1 MVHEDGR
8 ARYGHLS
15 VAFFE
20 DNAIVAAL
28 KAALEAH
35 DGVVV
40 WADFERLRAGEA
52 LTQRIT
58 QEIREAE
65 HCVVLLSP
73 SACASAWVQKEIQ
86 LAQEVQRTRPAYQLI
101 PILYNGAT
109 TSDILTRLGEEVKA
123 VRLSHGPNAIAEALA
138 ELLPALGLRLPEA
151 LRHAVSRASVA
162 LADLT
167 LHLSAPDMVEQ
178 DGARRA
184 TALAVLTYQPPD
196 GGTALH
202 SAPYAVTAPL
212 GILEA
217 DDLTWYL
224 ERYAMWPSAPFQPRA
239 REVEAALPRWGQA
252 LNALLQAH
260 PSTGPLLEAFQ
271 ARRDA
276 SDRSQRRFSVLVDDT
291 SAGSAAAPHSQA
303 RVAATQWLALPWEL
317 LHDGQGYL
325 FQGARGVRVR
335 RQLPGRTGDHLA
347 ASPGTGLTPLLQPP
361 LRVLLVSPRP
371 EDARAAY
378 LDHRLSA
385 QPVVEA
391 LNALGELAT
400 YTLLAPPTFGALQ
413 DELQRAFDDGTPYHV
428 VHFNGHGVYDRAH
441 GLGTLCFEDPADTS
455 TSDQR
460 RSVLVTAEALA
471 SVLRDH
477 RVPLVFLEAC
487 QSAHAEDT
495 PTASVA
501 AALLQQGVAAVVA
514 MSHSVLVET
523 ARRFVTPFYRALLS
537 GARIGQAMLAGQ
549 RALQQDPWRGKILT
563 EELHLQDWFVPVLFQ
578 ETDDLALL
586 AEVEVAHL
594 QETLAQQQRV
604 ALGALPEPPL
614 HHFVGRSRE
623 MLAIERLLCEPVG
636 TPAGSESRAR
646 YVVIRG
652 EGGEGKTTLAV
663 DVARWLV
670 RSRRFV
676 RAAFVSVEEHGDAQ
690 AVLFALGA
698 QLVPDYVRQG
708 GTEYD
713 MGLQLLERVLRQEA
727 VLLVFDNLESLLLP
741 PPDEA
746 LGAATD
752 LAFEPEVL
760 HNVLALARHLNAIGR
775 TRLIFTSREALPE
788 PFTRFH
794 IALDRLER
802 RDAITLVGQVLA
814 EHSGDDPRR
823 RPADEDEA
831 AIAELVDAVGCHA
844 RSLVLLAREVGRS
857 GVRQATQRLHELMA
871 GLQRRYP
878 NDRQR
883 SLLAS
888 VELSLRRLPAD
899 LRHKL
904 GPLGAFQGGGTGWA
918 MAQVL
923 GLDYQQDEEITLGR
937 QLEAVGLGTLL
948 SVGSGLTYLRL
959 NPALA
964 PALWGELS
972 ETQRHSAR
980 TAWAT
985 AMRALVDFLYQQQS
999 QDAALAAR
1007 LTLLELPNLV
1017 AALVWDHEAALA
1029 GAATPVAG
1037 APEAAAA
1044 LPTVTEVVAMA
1055 TRLEGLL
1062 QFLGRPRVLAQVAR
1076 LRAAAAPGLAWGQ
1089 ARFEAERATV
1099 ERLQEAGRWAEA
1111 VRAAQTLLAQVQAA
1125 GPEAYQGAAF
1135 HLAMAHRL
1143 LGGALQRSGN
1153 AEAGLAELAEAQRRF
1168 TRLAE
1173 AGDAAAA
1180 RMAAVCLAA
1189 SGDCLMAL
1197 GRLEEAATAYEETI
1211 RLAEQQDDPRRA
1223 AVSKG
1228 QLGTVRLLQRDYP
1241 AALAAW
1247 TAARDT
1253 FAQLNEPGSVAVAWH
1268 QIGRVH
1274 EEAGQYAAAEHA
1286 YHESLR
1292 LATQLGHT
1300 AGRAGT
1306 LLHLGSLYAAMQRLE
1321 DAVRFALQA
1330 ADLYASLDDLAHEG
1344 VARSNAALYL
1354 IALRRYD
1361 AARREVQRALA
1372 CKEPFGHAAE
1382 PWKTFHVL
1390 HDLERAVGHSAAAAT
1405 ARQRA
1410 LDAYLAYRRAGGV
1423 SQSRLAPRYALVAQ
1437 ALTAH
1442 ASAAVAAELAALAQR
1457 PDLPAGLPP
1466 ILSAL
1471 QAILAGARDPALA
1484 DDPALDYRDAA
1495 ELRLLL
1501 EQLG

>member
-1 MVHEDGR
+1 MAIFLSHSSED
-8 ARYGHLS
+8 H
-15 VAFFE
+15 
-20 DNAIVAAL
+20 AIVAAL

-86 LAQEVQRTRPAYQLI
+86 LAQEVQRTRPAYKII
-101 PILYNGAT
+101 PILYNDST

-138 ELLPALGLRLPEA
+138 ELLPALGLWLPEA

-178 DGARRA
+178 DGAPLA

-260 PSTGPLLEAFQ
+260 PSTGPLLEAWQ
-271 ARRDA
+271 TRRDA
-276 SDRSQRRFSVLVDDT
+276 SDRSQRRFSILVDDIP

-413 DELQRAFDDGTPYHV
+413 GALQRAFDDGTPYHV
-428 VHFNGHGVYDRAH
+428 VHFDRHGVYDRAH
-441 GLGTLCFEDPADTS
+441 GLGALCFEDPADTS

-477 RVPLVFLEAC
+477 HVPLVFLEAC
-487 QSAHAEDT
+487 QSAHAEET

-563 EELHLQDWFVPVLFQ
+563 EELRLQDWFVPVLFQ
-578 ETDDLALL
+578 ETDDPALL
-586 AEVEVAHL
+586 AEAEVAHL

-604 ALGALPEPPL
+604 ALGALPEPPP

-623 MLAIERLLCEPVG
+623 MLTIERLLCEPLR

-670 RSRRFV
+670 SSRRFV

-708 GTEYD
+708 GSEYD
-713 MGLQLLERVLRQEA
+713 MGLQLVERVLRREA
-727 VLLVFDNLESLLLP
+727 VLLVFDNLESLLPP

-760 HNVLALARHLNAIGR
+760 HNVLALARRLNAIGR

-788 PFTRFH
+788 PLAPFP

-802 RDAITLVGQVLA
+802 RDAITLVAQVLA
-814 EHSGDDPRR
+814 EHSGDDPLR

-857 GVRQATQRLHELMA
+857 GVRQATQRLHDLMA

-904 GPLGAFQGGGTGWA
+904 GPLGAFQGGGNLLA

-923 GLDYQQDEEITLGR
+923 GLDYRQGEHDTLGR

-948 SVGSGLTYLRL
+948 PVQGRLTYLRL

-972 ETQRHSAR
+972 EDQRHRAR
-980 TAWAT
+980 AAWAR
-985 AMRALVDFLYQQQS
+985 AMRELVDFLYKQKF

-1017 AALVWDHEAALA
+1017 AALVWGHEATLA

-1037 APEAAAA
+1037 APEAGAA

-1062 QFLGRPRVLAQVAR
+1062 QFLGRPRVLAQVTR
-1076 LRAAAAPGLAWGQ
+1076 VRAAAAPGLAWGH

-1111 VRAAQTLLAQVQAA
+1111 VRAAQTLLAQAQAA
-1125 GPEAYQGAAF
+1125 GPEAYPAANYD
-1135 HLAMAHRL
+1135 LALAHRL
-1143 LGGALQRSGN
+1143 LGGALNESGK
-1153 AEAGLAELAEAQRRF
+1153 AEAGLAGLAEARRLF

-1173 AGDAAAA
+1173 AGDTNAA
-1180 RMAAVCLAA
+1180 RMASVCLMA
-1189 SGDCLMAL
+1189 SGDCLRAL
-1197 GRLEEAATAYEETI
+1197 GRLEEAATAYAEAI
-1211 RLAEQQDDPRRA
+1211 RLGEERGDRRDV
-1223 AVSKG
+1223 AVGKG
-1228 QLGTVRLLQRDYP
+1228 RLGTVRLLQRDYP

-1247 TAARDT
+1247 TEHRDT
-1253 FAQLNEPGSVAVAWH
+1253 FTQLNEPGGVAVAWH
-1268 QIGRVH
+1268 QIGAVH
-1274 EEAGQYAAAEHA
+1274 QEAGQYVAAEPA

-1292 LATQLGHT
+1292 LTTQLGHT
-1300 AGRAGT
+1300 AGQASA
-1306 LLHLGSLYAAMQRLE
+1306 LGQLGNLSAAMQRLD

-1330 ADLYASLDDLAHEG
+1330 ADLYASLDDLANEG
-1344 VARSNAALYL
+1344 RARHNAAAAL
-1354 IALRRYD
+1354 ITLRRYD

-1372 CKEPFGHAAE
+1372 CNEPFGHAAA
-1382 PWKTFHVL
+1382 PWKTFAVL
-1390 HDLERAVGHSAAAAT
+1390 HALERAVGHPAAAAT

-1423 SQSRLAPRYALVAQ
+1423 SQSPLAPLYAQVAE
-1437 ALTAH
+1437 ALTSH
-1442 ASAAVAAELAALAQR
+1442 ASAEAAAELAALAQE
-1457 PDLPAGLPP
+1457 PDLPAYLPP

-1484 DDPALDYRDAA
+1484 DDPALDYRNAA

-1501 EQLG
+1501 EPLG